1 MAVVPHNQLTLSRL
15 VIVDDHE
22 LLATSLAS
30 MLRQLG
36 LTAELACG
44 PSVETVVE
52 KVGQVAPALVLLD
65 LELGPFVGSGSGL
78 ELIRPLIEVGGRVVM
93 LTGETQRHRLAAC
106 IEAGATGILPKSIGF
121 AEFAALVQR

>member
-1 MAVVPHNQLTLSRL
+1 MAVVPDNQLILSRL

-36 LTAELACG
+36 LTVELACG

-65 LELGPFVGSGSGL
+65 LELGPWLGSGL
-78 ELIRPLIEVGGRVVM
+78 ELIQPLIEVGGRVVM
-93 LTGETQRHRLAAC
+93 TTGERQRHRLAPGV
-106 IEAGATGILPKSIGF
+106 EAGATAILPKSSGV
-121 AEFAALVQR
+121 ADLHADVA